1 MDEFS
6 IFGRSLPLSV
16 AVLLIVSPI
25 GGLEAGLHT
34 GQAGLSLAAPAEAP
48 TGDIPTEN
56 QQLWADGRGK
66 SASSDQGGVSEAG
79 EPRDEAVKVTAI
91 DIPRRSTRSLNAETV
106 ASPADNLLVLSPAS
120 SAERAFALYFA
131 PQNEAEVELELLIET
146 PGIVTTRTRDGVAI
160 RQITE
165 TRYAVTL
172 SATSPAPEIRTEPI
186 PPTQS
191 MLYRTEMPVA
201 DLTLD
206 NQITETDLRFHTS
219 DRSDGVTEV
228 LDRQQRPDGTV
239 RLRFDGF
246 PTETETNTVSYVTR
260 EPDLVVI
267 VDSSTTGDPAISL
280 GTDANAG
287 TDILARPAVIGGEQ
301 R

>member
-6 IFGRSLPLSV
+6 VFGRSLPLTV
-16 AVLLIVSPI
+16 AVLLVVSPI

-34 GQAGLSLAAPAEAP
+34 GQAGVSLASPPGGPNGDTP
-48 TGDIPTEN
+48 TDD
-56 QQLWADGRGK
+56 QRLWADGRKK
-66 SASSDQGGVSEAG
+66 SGSSDQGGLRHAG
-79 EPRDEAVKVTAI
+79 EPRGEAIKVTAI

-120 SAERAFALYFA
+120 GGERAFALYFA

-146 PGIVTTRTRDGVAI
+146 PGVVTTRARDGVAI
-160 RQITE
+160 RQLSE
-165 TRYAVTL
+165 KRYAVTL
-172 SATSPAPEIRTEPI
+172 SATSTAPEIRTEPI

-206 NQITETDLRFHTS
+206 NQITETDLQFHTS
-219 DRSDGVTEV
+219 DRNDGVTEV

-260 EPDLVVI
+260 EPDMVVI
-267 VDSSTTGDPAISL
+267 VGSSTTGDPAISL
-280 GTDANAG
+280 GTDANTGA
-287 TDILARPAVIGGEQ
+287 DILARPAVIGGEQ

>member
-1 MDEFS
+1 
-6 IFGRSLPLSV
+6 
-16 AVLLIVSPI
+16 
-25 GGLEAGLHT
+25 
-34 GQAGLSLAAPAEAP
+34 
-48 TGDIPTEN
+48 
-56 QQLWADGRGK
+56 
-66 SASSDQGGVSEAG
+66 
-79 EPRDEAVKVTAI
+79 
-91 DIPRRSTRSLNAETV
+91 LNAETV

-120 SAERAFALYFA
+120 GGERAFALYFA

-146 PGIVTTRTRDGVAI
+146 PGVVTTRARDGVAI
-160 RQITE
+160 RQLSE
-165 TRYAVTL
+165 KRYAVTL
-172 SATSPAPEIRTEPI
+172 SATSTAPEIRTEPI

-206 NQITETDLRFHTS
+206 NQITETDLQFHTS
-219 DRSDGVTEV
+219 DRNDGVTEV
-228 LDRQQRPDGTV
+228 LDRQQQRPDGTV

-280 GTDANAG
+280 GTDANTGA
-287 TDILARPAVIGGEQ
+287 DILARPAVIGGEQ